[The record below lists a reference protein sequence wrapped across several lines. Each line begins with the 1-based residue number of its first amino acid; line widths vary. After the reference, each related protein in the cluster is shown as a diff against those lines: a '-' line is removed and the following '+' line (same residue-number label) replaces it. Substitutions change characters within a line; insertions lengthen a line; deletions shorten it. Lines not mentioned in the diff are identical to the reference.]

1 MPNIAEGP
9 RDPAVSK
16 RHGTCP
22 HRAYSL
28 VKETD
33 KLSHAK
39 ILWQHKHYDR
49 EHVGPCGKLSE
60 QRGAACIIHSFGSV
74 REGFLEEV
82 AFKLQ
87 KGKTDEPRV
96 GRVSKPGRGNS
107 MCKVLGGRG
116 HRADFVW
123 VTRAV
128 ETIGTPCWGQHV
140 SKEG

>member
-1 MPNIAEGP
+1 MG
-9 RDPAVSK
+9 
-16 RHGTCP
+16 
-22 HRAYSL
+22 L
-28 VKETD
+28 
-33 KLSHAK
+33 
-39 ILWQHKHYDR
+39 
-49 EHVGPCGKLSE
+49 CGKLSE

-82 AFKLQ
+82 TFKLQ

-96 GRVSKPGRGNS
+96 ERVSKPGRGNS

-123 VTRAV
+123 VTRKV

-140 SKEG
+140 SKEGGWKPGLSGFVGSGFILRARGRGGIP